1 MDLSFERRLSLLDGH
16 DIRYKFLAF
25 KLFFFLYQGRNPFK
39 ISFATPLPD
48 NVLSG
53 VAEFEGVGTV
63 TLEKDNPFTL
73 SGCVPGN

>member
-1 MDLSFERRLSLLDGH
+1 M
-16 DIRYKFLAF
+16 
-25 KLFFFLYQGRNPFK
+25 FFFSYQGGIPFK
-39 ISFATPLPD
+39 ITLARPLPHD
-48 NVLSG
+48 VLSC